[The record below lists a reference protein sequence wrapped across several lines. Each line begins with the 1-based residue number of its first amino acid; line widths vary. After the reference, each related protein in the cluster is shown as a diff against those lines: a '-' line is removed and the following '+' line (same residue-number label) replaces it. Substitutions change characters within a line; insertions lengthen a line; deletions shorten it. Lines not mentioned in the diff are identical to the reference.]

1 MGAGGSIAPTGPES
15 GPGTDRTVGI
25 PAGPGALEARAAMRY
40 VKLGNSGA
48 TVSAVGLGCMS
59 FGDPGRGSHSWT
71 LRAPESRAVLRR
83 AVELGI
89 NFFDTANVYST
100 GDSEEITGA
109 AIRRYA
115 RREEVVLA
123 TKVHGEMVPG
133 PNGWGLSRK
142 HILWQVEESLRR
154 LGTDYI
160 DLYQVHRWD
169 SSTPPEEIL
178 QTLDGLVRA
187 GKVRYLGASTMY
199 AWQFARALTLQQTN
213 GWSPFVTM
221 QGHYNLIY
229 REEEREMFP
238 LCEATGT
245 GFLAYSPLARG
256 RLARDWDEVSG
267 RQRQDEVGHALYAG
281 QDAANRGVADAVQR
295 VAARHGVPRAQ
306 VALAWVLLRPGVT
319 TAVLGASVAGHLDDA
334 AAALELE
341 LSAEDLDELEEQY
354 TPRPV
359 AGF

>member
-1 MGAGGSIAPTGPES
+1 
-15 GPGTDRTVGI
+15 
-25 PAGPGALEARAAMRY
+25 MRY

-59 FGDPGRGSHSWT
+59 FGDPSRGAHSWT
-71 LRAPESRAVLRR
+71 LREPEAKAVLRH
-83 AVELGI
+83 AIELGI
-89 NFFDTANVYST
+89 NFFDTANVYSD
-100 GDSEEITGA
+100 GGSEEITGA
-109 AIRRYA
+109 AIRRFA

-123 TKVHGEMVPG
+123 TKVHGEMAPG

-142 HILWQVEESLRR
+142 HILWQVDESLRR

-169 SSTPPEEIL
+169 GSTPVDEIL
-178 QTLDGLVRA
+178 ETLDGLVRA

-199 AWQFARALTLQQTN
+199 AWQFARALSLQQAN
-213 GWSPFVTM
+213 GWSPFVSM

-238 LCEATGT
+238 LCDATGI

-256 RLARDWDEVSG
+256 RLTRGWGEASR
-267 RQRQDEVGHALYAG
+267 RQRQDEVGQSLYSG
-281 QDAANRGVADAVQR
+281 NDVPNAATTDAVQR
-295 VAARHGVPRAQ
+295 VAQRHGVPRAQ
-306 VALAWVLLRPGVT
+306 VALAWVLAHPGVT
-319 TAVLGASVAGHLDDA
+319 APVLGAGSTDHLDDA
-334 AAALELE
+334 VAALDLD
-341 LSAEDLDELEEQY
+341 LTAEDQDELEQHY